1 METSPLLKIAAAVL
15 VLLAG
20 IAGGLL
26 ARRLTRSQTGETT
39 ARWANAFAGGVFLG
53 AALIHM
59 LPDSRDKITNVFG
72 ETDYPYFALVAGF
85 GFLIVLLIDKVMAG
99 PSQGRGKLVTENRK
113 SSYPY
118 VLALILSIHSVIT
131 GVAFGLERSFVTAA
145 AILFAIL
152 AHKSTAAMAL
162 AISFANQ
169 NIEKVRSRNLQWIFY
184 TTTPI
189 GIVIG
194 TVWSGQLQGPSADLA
209 EGAFDGVAAGT
220 FLYIAV
226 VDILAEE
233 FHREH
238 SVRMFGFAFLGFAAM
253 AVLAIWT

>member
-1 METSPLLKIAAAVL
+1 
-15 VLLAG
+15 
-20 IAGGLL
+20 
-26 ARRLTRSQTGETT
+26 
-39 ARWANAFAGGVFLG
+39 
-53 AALIHM
+53 M
-59 LPDSRDKITNVFG
+59 LPDAQEKFTNVLG
-72 ETDYPYFALVAGF
+72 DLDYPHFALVAGF
-85 GFLIVLLIDKVMAG
+85 GFLVIRLIDKVLAG
-99 PSQGRGKLVTENRK
+99 PSQGKGKLVAENRG

-131 GVAFGLERSFVTAA
+131 GVAFGLESHFVTAA
-145 AILFAIL
+145 AILFAVL

-169 NIEKVRSRNLQWIFY
+169 HIDKIRSRNLQWIFY

-194 TVWSGQLQGPSADLA
+194 TVWSVRLEGQSADLI
-209 EGAFDGVAAGT
+209 EGTFDAMAAGT

-233 FHREH
+233 FQREH
-238 SVRMFGFAFLGFAAM
+238 SMRMYGFAFLGFATM